1 MGPLACGLG
10 VSGQISG
17 LASQELPNQR
27 RLQNARARSAV
38 PRRASRTRTAELLT
52 RTTGTR
58 VTRSLE
64 RDAFSDSG
72 EPVQGVQHAI
82 LPHWSERRAVPA
94 GSPPPG
100 TLPCDQCCVSF
111 LLMIAMRLADS
122 RALAD
127 FGRTTVSTP
136 FLNEASARSSFSSKG
151 SAMLRSNRP

>member
-1 MGPLACGLG
+1 VNGCT
-10 VSGQISG
+10 
-17 LASQELPNQR
+17 R
-27 RLQNARARSAV
+27 RLYAQWFPGREVVVLLDVEGGQLGAV
-38 PRRASRTRTAELLT
+38 PRASRASRTRTAELLT

-58 VTRSLE
+58 VTVAWNAMPSVTQASPYR
-64 RDAFSDSG
+64 AFSM
-72 EPVQGVQHAI
+72 PI

-94 GSPPPG
+94 GLLPPG

-111 LLMIAMRLADS
+111 LLLIAMRLADS

-151 SAMLRSNRP
+151 SAMLRSKRP